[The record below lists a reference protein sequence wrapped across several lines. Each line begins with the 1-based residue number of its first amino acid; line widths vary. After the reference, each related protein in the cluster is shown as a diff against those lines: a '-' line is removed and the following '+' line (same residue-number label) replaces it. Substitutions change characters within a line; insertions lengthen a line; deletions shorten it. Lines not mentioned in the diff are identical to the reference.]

1 MDIVINKLHERFQSL
16 KYVNTVFQ
24 AIQPQELIKLSDDQL
39 YESAQRIVNK
49 YNEDISD
56 SFPMQLISMRSCL
69 KSSITKLTT
78 VKKLANLLIVENFA
92 LAASFP
98 DVCTVLILF
107 LTIPITVATA
117 ERSFSKLKLKS
128 YLRSV
133 MNQDRLSALSILS
146 IEHKE
151 ANYLRNTLYSIID
164 VFAEKKVQKMKFLMI

>member
-1 MDIVINKLHERFQSL
+1 MHERFQSL

-39 YESAQRIVNK
+39 YELAQRIVNK

-56 SFPMQLISMRSCL
+56 NFPTQLISMRSCL

-78 VKKLANLLIVENFA
+78 VKELVNLLIVENFA
-92 LAASFP
+92 LSACFP

-107 LTIPITVATA
+107 LTMPITVATA
-117 ERSFSKLKLKS
+117 ERSFSKLKLIKN

-146 IEHKE
+146 IEQKE
-151 ANYLRNTLYSIID
+151 TNNLRNTLYSIID
-164 VFAEKKVQKMKFLMI
+164 VFADKIVRKMNFK